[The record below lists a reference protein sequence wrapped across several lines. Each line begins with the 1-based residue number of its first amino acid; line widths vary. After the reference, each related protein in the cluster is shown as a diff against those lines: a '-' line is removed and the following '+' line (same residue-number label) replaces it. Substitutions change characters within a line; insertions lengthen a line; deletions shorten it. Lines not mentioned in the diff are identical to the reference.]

1 MKKLALIAL
10 GGNALLKD
18 GEKGTISELERN
30 TAETCRYLLP
40 LIRNDWQIVLTHGNG
55 PQVGNTLIQHE
66 LAKDVVPAMPLDV
79 CVSETQGSLGY
90 ILQQGILNELRR
102 NKIERYVVTMVTQVV
117 VDSKDQA
124 FSHPTKPVGPFYTK
138 DQAETLKAEKK
149 WTMIED
155 SGRGFRRVV
164 PSPTPVK
171 IIQRI
176 MIKELAQSGHIVIAV
191 GGGGIPIYKK
201 ADNDYE
207 GIEAVIDKD
216 LASSILAAEI
226 KAGVFI
232 ILTTVP
238 RVFINFGKPN
248 QQGIVRMTVSQAKK
262 YLDENQFGTGSM
274 KPKIESAINYLTKY
288 DGKVIITSAEHL
300 AAALGEPR
308 PGGREAI
315 EGRSGTT
322 IISDVKK
329 KEDEGNLLLDFSK

>member
-10 GGNALLKD
+10 GGNALLKP
-18 GEKGTISELERN
+18 GQKGTISELEHN
-30 TAETCRYLLP
+30 AAETCRYLLP
-40 LIRNDWQIVLTHGNG
+40 LIKHDWQIVLTHGNG
-55 PQVGNTLIQHE
+55 PQVGSTLIQHE
-66 LAKDVVPAMPLDV
+66 AAKDLVPAMPLDV

-90 ILQQGILNELRR
+90 IFQQGILNELRR
-102 NKIERYVVTMVTQVV
+102 NKIERYVVTMITQVV
-117 VDSKDQA
+117 VDSKDKA
-124 FSHPTKPVGPFYTK
+124 FKEPTKPIGPFYTK
-138 DQAETLKAEKK
+138 NQAEALKAEKK

-207 GIEAVIDKD
+207 GIEAVVDKD

-226 KAGVFI
+226 KAGMFI

-238 RVFINFGKPN
+238 KVYINFGKAN

-274 KPKIESAINYLTKY
+274 KPKVESAINYLAKI
-288 DGKVIITSAEHL
+288 DGKVIITSAENL
-300 AAALGEPR
+300 A
-308 PGGREAI
+308 EAM

-322 IISDVKK
+322 IISDIKK
-329 KEDEGNLLLDFSK
+329 KEDEGNLLLDFNK

>member
-1 MKKLALIAL
+1 
-10 GGNALLKD
+10 
-18 GEKGTISELERN
+18 
-30 TAETCRYLLP
+30 
-40 LIRNDWQIVLTHGNG
+40 
-55 PQVGNTLIQHE
+55 
-66 LAKDVVPAMPLDV
+66 
-79 CVSETQGSLGY
+79 
-90 ILQQGILNELRR
+90 
-102 NKIERYVVTMVTQVV
+102 
-117 VDSKDQA
+117 
-124 FSHPTKPVGPFYTK
+124 
-138 DQAETLKAEKK
+138 
-149 WTMIED
+149 MIED

-201 ADNDYE
+201 ADSDYE

-226 KAGVFI
+226 KASVFI

-238 RVFINFGKPN
+238 KVYINFGKPN

-274 KPKIESAINYLTKY
+274 KPKIESAINYLTKC
-288 DGKVIITSAEHL
+288 DGKVIITSPENLAE
-300 AAALGEPR
+300 AM
-308 PGGREAI
+308 

-322 IISDVKK
+322 IISDIKK
-329 KEDEGNLLLDFSK
+329 KEDEGNLLLDFNK